1 MENLVAKN
9 SVSVT
14 RPPCSTFTLK
24 IKSMKAFMVL
34 TQDLAVA
41 KRSLPTLDGRG
52 KLITYLL
59 LNHFISSFTFIERFY
74 NTNVLELTL
83 AMV

>member
-1 MENLVAKN
+1 
-9 SVSVT
+9 
-14 RPPCSTFTLK
+14 
-24 IKSMKAFMVL
+24 MKAFMVL

-59 LNHFISSFTFIERFY
+59 LNHFFDHLHSLNAFMILMY
-74 NTNVLELTL
+74 WN
-83 AMV
+83 